1 MKLITALVLFQT
13 IPLWQD
19 LQISSVSL
27 KAVMTES
34 QSPILAPFAGEITA
48 LQFN

>member
-1 MKLITALVLFQT
+1 MKLITALVLLQT

-19 LQISSVSL
+19 LQLSTVSL

-34 QSPILAPFAGEITA
+34 QSPILAAFAKEIVA
-48 LQFN
+48 FQFN